1 MNINLNFGDS
11 DVNLEVKNNTSISDL
26 YKMVNKIY
34 NIPLQKI
41 KLYDN
46 SILMPNNSNC
56 ISDYFNQ
63 THKINVIYDND
74 NTDIQNDNKEI
85 NYAFSDRKNSK
96 TKSLFQKIENI
107 KLKKTYITCQKC
119 NNQNAIYYCRNC
131 NKFICFECNIGFL
144 EHENHLK
151 INLENGN
158 LINSINYYKKEMI
171 NEVNIVEK
179 SYNKSNQWIINE
191 DIRND
196 YFKKLTG
203 LINEIK
209 NQNYELSNISNKSGI
224 NDKTFINL
232 RKDLYNIHLPS
243 FDKEIIV
250 IFSEINK
257 IDHLIDKYISFVNLQ
272 VIKSNYNKNITEI
285 FEKIQNDLLNILNNG
300 KKKFEE
306 IKNLS
311 NYYLN
316 DLKIYNEGE
325 NSIENDESKEKNMS
339 IFPQIRLK
347 TEQNKDYSNKFSKI
361 KLTKKS
367 YIRDL
372 IEKEKLNIEKSLHIR
387 KKIKSDL
394 VNNEHGFL
402 YKSNEMKI
410 VPNKTSTKTT
420 LIDMN
425 KIEKIF
431 NNPVKNKKKK

>member
-1 MNINLNFGDS
+1 M
-11 DVNLEVKNNTSISDL
+11 E
-26 YKMVNKIY
+26 
-34 NIPLQKI
+34 
-41 KLYDN
+41 
-46 SILMPNNSNC
+46 
-56 ISDYFNQ
+56 
-63 THKINVIYDND
+63 
-74 NTDIQNDNKEI
+74 
-85 NYAFSDRKNSK
+85 
-96 TKSLFQKIENI
+96 
-107 KLKKTYITCQKC
+107 
-119 NNQNAIYYCRNC
+119 
-131 NKFICFECNIGFL
+131 
-144 EHENHLK
+144 
-151 INLENGN
+151 
-158 LINSINYYKKEMI
+158 
-171 NEVNIVEK
+171 
-179 SYNKSNQWIINE
+179 
-191 DIRND
+191 
-196 YFKKLTG
+196 
-203 LINEIK
+203 
-209 NQNYELSNISNKSGI
+209 
-224 NDKTFINL
+224 
-232 RKDLYNIHLPS
+232 
-243 FDKEIIV
+243 
-250 IFSEINK
+250 
-257 IDHLIDKYISFVNLQ
+257 
-272 VIKSNYNKNITEI
+272 
-285 FEKIQNDLLNILNNG
+285 

-372 IEKEKLNIEKSLHIR
+372 VEKEKLNIEKSLHIR

-425 KIEKIF
+425 IIEKIF